1 MSLRARVML
10 MTVGLV
16 AAVALTLILVELHTL
31 ISVSLLHSSD
41 RAHMTAQF
49 VKRYVLDRAQQ
60 RSRES
65 GQTATLDERIAEWQE
80 AVRSDAELPDLLAS
94 TLAQTRAI
102 VEISVADGR
111 GIILASSNPARTG
124 QLLQPRLPLKNLLEL
139 DPIDKF
145 QAVIG
150 SQIDY
155 ENRVELGV
163 ELPGNTPRRNV
174 VFQIQVLVSSVLL
187 RDAIL
192 PEVRRTTLASLP
204 LFLLAIAIASL
215 TAQVALLPLKGISQ
229 TIDRIRSG
237 EADPVAEP
245 PATRELAAIQEKLR
259 LLGEQF
265 RGAQEGASQLRD
277 SVERMVQGLE
287 QSILLFDSQGRL
299 IVSSEAAERLLGLSR
314 AEIAGLR
321 IHDLFPPEGPVGS
334 LLAPALLTRTPL
346 KESRAGRL
354 LVSFDPLPQGAS
366 LLRLRD
372 AEGRRIVED
381 QLNLSSRLAAISR
394 LTGGVAHEIKNPL
407 NSIALRLELLR
418 SRVLPELPEAQ
429 PELDII
435 AQEIVRLDR
444 VVRTFLD
451 FTRPV
456 ELQTEDL
463 DLAALA
469 SRLLDLVRPEAAQQ
483 SVAIETAGLDQP
495 APIRGDSG
503 LLQQALLNVLRNAIE
518 AMPSG
523 GKLGVR
529 LEKSGQNAELEISDT
544 GPGISPEVREK
555 VFNLYYTTK
564 QNGTGIGLAMT
575 YRAIQLHN
583 GSIEIGGAPGSGAVV
598 RIRLPLASEV
608 AA

>member
-31 ISVSLLHSSD
+31 ISVSLQHSHD
-41 RAHMTAQF
+41 RARMTAQF

-65 GQTATLDERIAEWQE
+65 ARIITLDQRIAEWHD
-80 AVRSDAELPDLLAS
+80 ALRDDAELPDLLAS
-94 TLAQTRAI
+94 TLAQTPAI

-124 QLLQPRLPLKNLLEL
+124 QLVRPRLPLKNLLDL
-139 DPIDKF
+139 GPIDKF
-145 QAVIG
+145 QAVLG

-163 ELPGNTPRRNV
+163 EAPGDSPRRHV
-174 VFQIQVLVSSVLL
+174 VFLIQVLVSSVLL
-187 RDAIL
+187 RGAIL
-192 PEVRRTTLASLP
+192 PEVRRTALASLP
-204 LFLLAIAIASL
+204 LFLLAVAIASL

-237 EADPVAEP
+237 EANPVPEP
-245 PATRELAAIQEKLR
+245 PSSRELAVIQEKLR

-265 RGAQEGASQLRD
+265 RGAQQGASQLRT

-287 QSILLFDSQGRL
+287 ESLLLFDSQGRL

-314 AEIAGLR
+314 AEISGLR
-321 IHDLFPPEGPVGS
+321 IHDLFPPEGPVGT

-346 KESRAGRL
+346 KEARAGRL
-354 LVSFDPLPQGAS
+354 LVSFDPLPQGAA

-372 AEGRRIVED
+372 AEGRRLVED
-381 QLNLSSRLAAISR
+381 QLSLSSRLAAISR
-394 LTGGVAHEIKNPL
+394 LTSGVAHEIKNPL

-469 SRLLDLVRPEAAQQ
+469 RRLLDLVRPEAARQG
-483 SVAIETAGLDQP
+483 VHIEAGGLDQP
-495 APIRGDSG
+495 APVRADSG
-503 LLQQALLNVLRNAIE
+503 LLQQALLNVLRNALE

-523 GKLGVR
+523 GKLSVR
-529 LEKSGQNAELEISDT
+529 LDKRGQNAELEISDT
-544 GPGISPEVREK
+544 GPGIPPEFREK
-555 VFNLYYTTK
+555 VFHLYYTTK

-575 YRAIQLHN
+575 YRAVQLHN
-583 GSIEIGGAPGSGAVV
+583 GAIEIGGQPGSGAQV
-598 RIRLPLASEV
+598 RIRLPLAPE
-608 AA
+608 AAA

>member
-1 MSLRARVML
+1 ML

-16 AAVALTLILVELHTL
+16 AAVAFTLILVELHTL
-31 ISVSLLHSSD
+31 ISLSLQHSSD

-60 RSRES
+60 RSREA
-65 GQTATLDERIAEWQE
+65 GHIATLEERIAEWQD

-124 QLLQPRLPLKNLLEL
+124 QLIQPRLPLKKLLEL
-139 DPIDKF
+139 GPLEKF
-145 QAVIG
+145 QAVLG
-150 SQIDY
+150 SQVDY

-163 ELPGNTPRRNV
+163 ELPGNGQRRNV
-174 VFQIQVLVSSVLL
+174 VFLIQVLVSSVLL

-192 PEVRRTTLASLP
+192 PEVRRTALASLP
-204 LFLLAIAIASL
+204 LFLLAVAIASL
-215 TAQVALLPLKGISQ
+215 TAQIALLPLKGISQ

-237 EADPVAEP
+237 EAEP
-245 PATRELAAIQEKLR
+245 IVEQSSSRELAAIQEKLR

-265 RGAQEGASQLRD
+265 RGAQRGADQLRD
-277 SVERMVQGLE
+277 SVGRMIQGLE
-287 QSILLFDSQGRL
+287 ESILLFDSQGRL
-299 IVSSEAAERLLGLSR
+299 TVSSEAAERLLGLSR
-314 AEIAGLR
+314 AEISGLR
-321 IHDLFPPEGPVGS
+321 VHDLFPPEGPVGK

-346 KESRAGRL
+346 KEARAGRL
-354 LVSFDPLPQGAS
+354 LVSYDPLPQGAF

-418 SRVLPELPEAQ
+418 SRVLPELPEVQ

-463 DLAALA
+463 DLAALTI
-469 SRLLDLVRPEAAQQ
+469 RLLDLIRPEAAAH
-483 SVAIETAGLDQP
+483 SVEIEVAGLDAP
-495 APIRGDSG
+495 APVRGDAG
-503 LLQQALLNVLRNAIE
+503 LLQQALLNVLRNALE
-518 AMPSG
+518 AMPAG
-523 GKLGVR
+523 GKLSVH
-529 LEKSGQNAELEISDT
+529 LEKAAQNIELLISDT
-544 GPGISPEVREK
+544 GPGIPPEVREK
-555 VFNLYYTTK
+555 VFDLYYTTK

-575 YRAIQLHN
+575 YRAVQLHN
-583 GSIEIGGAPGSGAVV
+583 GSIEIGGQAGSGAAV
-598 RIRLPLASEV
+598 RIRLPLAE
-608 AA
+608 AAV

>member
-10 MTVGLV
+10 MTIALV

-31 ISVSLLHSSD
+31 ISVSLQHSSD

-60 RSRES
+60 RSREA
-65 GQTATLDERIAEWQE
+65 GHAATLEQRIAKWQD
-80 AVRSDAELPDLLAS
+80 AVRSDSELPDLLAS

-102 VEISVADGR
+102 IEISIADGR
-111 GIILASSNPARTG
+111 GVILASSNPSRTG
-124 QLLQPRLPLKNLLEL
+124 HLVQPRLPLKNLLEL
-139 DPIDKF
+139 GPLDKF
-145 QAVIG
+145 QAVLG
-150 SQIDY
+150 SHIDY

-163 ELPGNTPRRNV
+163 EIPGNGQRGNV
-174 VFQIQVLVSSVLL
+174 VFLIQVLVSSVLL

-192 PEVRRTTLASLP
+192 PEVRRSALAALP
-204 LFLLAIAIASL
+204 LFLLAVAIASL

-237 EADPVAEP
+237 ESDPVVEP
-245 PATRELAAIQEKLR
+245 PSSRELAAVQEKLR

-265 RGAQEGASQLRD
+265 RGAQEGATQLRS
-277 SVERMVQGLE
+277 SVQQMIQGLE
-287 QSILLFDSQGRL
+287 ESLLLFDSQGRL
-299 IVSSEAAERLLGLSR
+299 VVSSEAAERLLGLSR
-314 AEIAGLR
+314 AEISG
-321 IHDLFPPEGPVGS
+321 IHIRDLFPPEGPAGG
-334 LLAPALLTRTPL
+334 LLAPALLARTPL
-346 KESRAGRL
+346 KETRAGRL

-381 QLNLSSRLAAISR
+381 QLNLNSRLAAISR

-418 SRVLPELPEAQ
+418 SRVLPEVPEAL

-456 ELQTEDL
+456 QLQTEDV

-469 SRLLDLVRPEAAQQ
+469 RRLLDLVRPEAEQHG
-483 SVAIETAGLDQP
+483 VAIETGGLSRP
-495 APIRGDSG
+495 VPLRGDSG

-523 GKLGVR
+523 GKLSVTLDPAGPH
-529 LEKSGQNAELEISDT
+529 SELVISDT
-544 GPGISPEVREK
+544 GPGIPLAVREK
-555 VFNLYYTTK
+555 VFDLYYTTK
-564 QNGTGIGLAMT
+564 KNGTGIGLAMT

-583 GSIEIGGAPGSGAVV
+583 GSIEIGGQPGSGAVV

>member
-1 MSLRARVML
+1 VSLRARVML
-10 MTVGLV
+10 LTVGLV
-16 AAVALTLILVELHTL
+16 AAVAITLILVELHTL
-31 ISVSLLHSSD
+31 IAVSLEHSND
-41 RAHMTAQF
+41 RAYMTAQF

-65 GQTATLDERIAEWQE
+65 GQIATLEQRIAEWQQ
-80 AVRSDAELPDLLAS
+80 AVREDAELPDLLAS
-94 TLAQTRAI
+94 TLAQTRSI
-102 VEISVADGR
+102 IEISVADGR
-111 GIILASSNPARTG
+111 GAILASSNPSRKG
-124 QLLQPRLPLKNLLEL
+124 QMMQPRLPLKNLLEL
-139 DPIDKF
+139 GPLDKF
-145 QAVIG
+145 QAVLG

-163 ELPGNTPRRNV
+163 ELPENPPRKNL
-174 VFQIQVLVSSVLL
+174 VFVIQVLISSVLL

-192 PEVRRTTLASLP
+192 PEVRRSALASLP
-204 LFLLAIAIASL
+204 LFLLAVAIASL
-215 TAQVALLPLKGISQ
+215 TAQLALLPLKGISQ
-229 TIDRIRSG
+229 AIDRIRSG
-237 EADPVAEP
+237 EAVPAADP
-245 PATRELAAIQEKLR
+245 PASRELAAIQEKLR

-265 RGAQEGASQLRD
+265 RGAQEGASQLRG
-277 SVERMVQGLE
+277 SVERMIQGLE
-287 QSILLFDSQGRL
+287 ESILLFDSQGRL
-299 IVSSEAAERLLGLSR
+299 MVSSEAAERLLGLSR
-314 AEIAGLR
+314 AEISGLHL
-321 IHDLFPPEGPVGS
+321 HDLFPPEGPVGRC
-334 LLAPALLTRTPL
+334 LAPALLARAPL
-346 KESRAGRL
+346 KETRAGRL

-372 AEGRRIVED
+372 AEGRRLVED

-429 PELDII
+429 SELDVI

-469 SRLLDLVRPEAAQQ
+469 RRLLDLVRPEAELHR
-483 SVAIETAGLDQP
+483 VAVETGGLDQS
-495 APIRGDSG
+495 APVRGDSG
-503 LLQQALLNVLRNAIE
+503 LLQQALLNVLRNALE

-523 GKLGVR
+523 GKLSVT
-529 LEKSGQNAELEISDT
+529 LEKSGPNSELVIADT
-544 GPGISPEVREK
+544 GPGIPAEVRDK
-555 VFNLYYTTK
+555 VFHLYYTTK
-564 QNGTGIGLAMT
+564 QSGTGIGLAMT

-583 GSIEIGGAPGSGAVV
+583 GSIEIGGEPGSGAVV
-598 RIRLPLASEV
+598 RIRLPLAAEV
-608 AA
+608 PA

>member
-1 MSLRARVML
+1 ML

-16 AAVALTLILVELHTL
+16 AAVAFTLILVELNTL
-31 ISVSLLHSSD
+31 ISLSLQHSND

-60 RSRES
+60 RSREA
-65 GQTATLDERIAEWQE
+65 GHIATLDERIAEWQD

-102 VEISVADGR
+102 VEISIADGR

-124 QLLQPRLPLKNLLEL
+124 QLIQPRLPLKNLLEL
-139 DPIDKF
+139 GPLDKF
-145 QAVIG
+145 QAVLG

-163 ELPGNTPRRNV
+163 ELPGNGPRRNV
-174 VFQIQVLVSSVLL
+174 VFLIQVLVSSVLL

-192 PEVRRTTLASLP
+192 PEVRRTALASLP
-204 LFLLAIAIASL
+204 LFLLAVAIASL
-215 TAQVALLPLKGISQ
+215 TAQIALLPLKGISQ

-237 EADPVAEP
+237 EAEP
-245 PATRELAAIQEKLR
+245 IVEQPSSRELAAIQEKLR

-265 RGAQEGASQLRD
+265 RGAQRGADQLRD
-277 SVERMVQGLE
+277 SVGRMIQGQE
-287 QSILLFDSQGRL
+287 ESILLFDSQGRL
-299 IVSSEAAERLLGLSR
+299 TVSSEAAERLLGLSR
-314 AEIAGLR
+314 AEISGLR

-334 LLAPALLTRTPL
+334 LLAPALVTRAPL
-346 KESRAGRL
+346 KEARAGRL
-354 LVSFDPLPQGAS
+354 LVSFDPLPQGAF

-418 SRVLPELPEAQ
+418 SRVLPELPEVQ

-463 DLAALA
+463 DLAALT
-469 SRLLDLVRPEAAQQ
+469 SRLLDLIRPEAAAH
-483 SVAIETAGLDQP
+483 SVAIEVAGLEQP
-495 APIRGDSG
+495 APVRGDAG
-503 LLQQALLNVLRNAIE
+503 LLQQALLNVLRNALE
-518 AMPSG
+518 AMPAG
-523 GKLGVR
+523 GKLSVT
-529 LEKSGQNAELEISDT
+529 LEKTGQNAELLISDT
-544 GPGISPEVREK
+544 GPGIPPEVREK
-555 VFNLYYTTK
+555 VFDLYYTTK

-575 YRAIQLHN
+575 YRAVQLHN
-583 GSIEIGGAPGSGAVV
+583 GSIEIGGQAGSGAAV
-598 RIRLPLASEV
+598 RIRLPLTMEAPV
-608 AA
+608 

>member
-16 AAVALTLILVELHTL
+16 AAVALTLILVEIHTL
-31 ISVSLLHSSD
+31 ISVSLQHSND
-41 RAHMTAQF
+41 RARMTAQF

-60 RSRES
+60 RSRET
-65 GQTATLDERIAEWQE
+65 GQIISLEERIAEWQQT
-80 AVRSDAELPDLLAS
+80 VRTDAELPDLLAS

-111 GIILASSNPARTG
+111 GIILASSNPSRTG
-124 QLLQPRLPLKNLLEL
+124 QLIQPRLPLKNLLDL
-139 DPIDKF
+139 GPLDKF
-145 QAVIG
+145 QAVLG

-163 ELPGNTPRRNV
+163 ESPDNKPAKRV
-174 VFQIQVLVSSVLL
+174 VFAIQVLVSSVLL

-192 PEVRRTTLASLP
+192 PEVRRTALASLP
-204 LFLLAIAIASL
+204 LFLLAVAMAYL
-215 TAQVALLPLKGISQ
+215 TARIALLPLRGISQ

-237 EADPVAEP
+237 EAEPVAEP
-245 PATRELAAIQEKLR
+245 PASRELAAIQEKLR

-265 RGAQEGASQLRD
+265 RGAQQGASQLRD

-287 QSILLFDSQGRL
+287 ESILLFDGQGRL
-299 IVSSEAAERLLGLSR
+299 VVSSEAAERLLGLTR
-314 AEIAGLR
+314 AEISGLR

-334 LLAPALLTRTPL
+334 LLAPALLARTPL
-346 KESRAGRL
+346 QETRAGRL

-372 AEGRRIVED
+372 AEGRRIVEN
-381 QLNLSSRLAAISR
+381 QLSLSSRLAAISR

-418 SRVLPELPEAQ
+418 ARVLPELPEVQ
-429 PELDII
+429 PELDVI

-456 ELQTEDL
+456 DLQTEDL
-463 DLAALA
+463 DFAALTR
-469 SRLLDLVRPEAAQQ
+469 RLLDLIRPEAGQHG
-483 SVAIETAGLDQP
+483 VAIDAAGLDQP
-495 APIRGDSG
+495 AVLRGDSG
-503 LLQQALLNVLRNAIE
+503 LLQQALLNVFRNALE

-523 GKLGVR
+523 GTLTVR
-529 LEKSGQNAELEISDT
+529 LEKSGENVELLISDT
-544 GPGISPEVREK
+544 GPGICPEVREK
-555 VFNLYYTTK
+555 VFDLYYTTK

-575 YRAIQLHN
+575 FRAIQLHN
-583 GSIEIGGAPGSGAVV
+583 GSIEIGGEPGSGAAV
-598 RIRLPLASEV
+598 RICLPLAPEV